1 MPEASVFGVGQ
12 GAEMGGGSS
21 PPDNRARLIAAP
33 TPARYDR
40 NAPGT
45 RNVSICTS
53 MGVLMAVKNTAAAAA
68 LADAFAALSV
78 EGKPV
83 TVRALRERARVSTD
97 AASEWLRANRPA
109 RDVSPVPTEVLSRV
123 LDPLWSAAVSA
134 ARDEQAEAGAA
145 ERAELVAAEADA
157 LTEVA
162 TVTARAEEAEAATAA
177 LRRELAALTDRL
189 AAAET
194 ARDEQSSRAAT
205 AVKDAE
211 TARAAAHAAELLAA
225 EAQATARTL
234 REILDSVTAARHD
247 GSRPPTDSD

>member
-1 MPEASVFGVGQ
+1 M
-12 GAEMGGGSS
+12 
-21 PPDNRARLIAAP
+21 
-33 TPARYDR
+33 
-40 NAPGT
+40 
-45 RNVSICTS
+45 
-53 MGVLMAVKNTAAAAA
+53 
-68 LADAFAALSV
+68 
-78 EGKPV
+78 
-83 TVRALRERARVSTD
+83 
-97 AASEWLRANRPA
+97 
-109 RDVSPVPTEVLSRV
+109 
-123 LDPLWSAAVSA
+123 
-134 ARDEQAEAGAA
+134 
-145 ERAELVAAEADA
+145 
-157 LTEVA
+157 
-162 TVTARAEEAEAATAA
+162 TARAEEAEAATAA